1 MLCCLQ
7 VVPSWEVLS
16 GFISREHLG
25 CFVHDAV
32 TAPGA
37 WHGGIDL
44 VGQQNGAKMQKE
56 QQQKCVTWMLND
68 L

>member
-44 VGQQNGAKMQKE
+44 VGQQNGAKM
-56 QQQKCVTWMLND
+56 
-68 L
+68 